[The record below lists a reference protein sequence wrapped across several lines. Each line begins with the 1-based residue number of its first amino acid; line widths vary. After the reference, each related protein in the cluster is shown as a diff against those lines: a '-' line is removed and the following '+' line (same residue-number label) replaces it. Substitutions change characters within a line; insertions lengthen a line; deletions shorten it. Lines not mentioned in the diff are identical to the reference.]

1 MILNGEN
8 SHIYKGPIRWSSTDS
23 VTYIRNIGWG
33 MPSDH
38 FVCDHVI
45 MALTIQ
51 HHHRS
56 GLHQAVGRAAR
67 VGSCV
72 SHARVFHPERALYCF
87 GFHGDWKLDA
97 DTPFDITLKFF
108 TIFKPVNIIRNKV
121 HSCSIAGNLERF
133 VRVNMLPIRDVD
145 DCKIEDKDRLHDSS
159 VLTSHKTRSCA

>member
-1 MILNGEN
+1 MAPECASSANQATEIQAKNPDQQSLVIHLPSFSSFCHSAILDRFFDIHPEL
-8 SHIYKGPIRWSSTDS
+8 
-23 VTYIRNIGWG
+23 IGRG

-45 MALTIQ
+45 MTLTIQ

-87 GFHGDWKLDA
+87 GFHGD
-97 DTPFDITLKFF
+97 
-108 TIFKPVNIIRNKV
+108 
-121 HSCSIAGNLERF
+121 
-133 VRVNMLPIRDVD
+133 
-145 DCKIEDKDRLHDSS
+145 
-159 VLTSHKTRSCA
+159 